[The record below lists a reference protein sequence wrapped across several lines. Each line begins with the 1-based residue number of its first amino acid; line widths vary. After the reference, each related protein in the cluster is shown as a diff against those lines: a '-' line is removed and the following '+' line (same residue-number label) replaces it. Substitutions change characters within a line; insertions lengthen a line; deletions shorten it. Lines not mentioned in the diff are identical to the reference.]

1 MPYSQ
6 SPSLASSGST
16 TMSNANNS
24 VRGMSASD
32 FTRIKKLRAMYDYKA
47 RVDYNVDVTNPTPGP
62 CIDVCRGFGIGK
74 YRRSASDWIAFK
86 SAQISDYVV
95 MSDRDQPGMG
105 KTLTVNK
112 ICQCPTSSEASN
124 IMNKDHICIECKSL
138 VGHARISNANAIQPV
153 PTIANYSNSWP
164 IPGNE
169 EWRSFCS
176 GYHAKE

>member
-1 MPYSQ
+1 
-6 SPSLASSGST
+6 
-16 TMSNANNS
+16 MSNANNS

-32 FTRIKKLRAMYDYKA
+32 FTRIKKLRAMYDYNQRIDNK
-47 RVDYNVDVTNPTPGP
+47 VDVTNPTPGR

-112 ICQCPTSSEASN
+112 ICQCPTPVASSLLMA
-124 IMNKDHICIECKSL
+124 KDNICIKCK
-138 VGHARISNANAIQPV
+138 
-153 PTIANYSNSWP
+153 YS
-164 IPGNE
+164 IV
-169 EWRSFCS
+169 
-176 GYHAKE
+176 